1 MITDY
6 DGRSGRGSSIK
17 TSFLKDSYTALVR
30 HIKPENRPTAKR
42 HHQVFDHNGDSNWT
56 AVVPSP
62 SAKSKLE
69 LNSGFLS
76 FYPTKWF
83 VKNCWFESNRPSW
96 LSFFKLQVI

>member
-6 DGRSGRGSSIK
+6 DGCSGSGVCIGLIRSVDAELLG
-17 TSFLKDSYTALVR
+17 Y
-30 HIKPENRPTAKR
+30 IKPEHPPMARR
-42 HHQVFDHNGDSNWT
+42 HHQVFDHNGDRKWT
-56 AVVPSP
+56 AVIPSP
-62 SAKSKLE
+62 SDKNKLE

>member
-1 MITDY
+1 MITRFN
-6 DGRSGRGSSIK
+6 DGRSGSGSCVEVI
-17 TSFLKDSYTALVR
+17 YNAALVR

-62 SAKSKLE
+62 STKSKLE

>member
-1 MITDY
+1 MITRFN
-6 DGRSGRGSSIK
+6 DGCSGRGSCVEVI
-17 TSFLKDSYTALVR
+17 YNTALVR

-56 AVVPSP
+56 AVAPSP
-62 SAKSKLE
+62 STKSKLE